1 LTAAS
6 SKFQPVNTLADY
18 TQRPMTLTG
27 SLHDTSD
34 KTFLGFTIP
43 ARSDG
48 QADLKDALDFLCSN
62 NLNTV
67 ARNVAPFIAK
77 QLIQRLVSSNP
88 DPAHV
93 TRVVEVFRSTDG
105 DLKEVIRAVLMD
117 PIARDQLTDVTQ
129 AVRRSKLREPVLR
142 LVQWARLAKLS
153 STNNQWDIGQLSAS
167 DALNQSP
174 LRSPSVFNFFRP
186 GYVPLNSGLSDD
198 KFVAPEFQI
207 TDESSV
213 IGYANFLQTKLQ
225 HGFNDVVPDYT
236 GWQTIADE
244 PQTLVDNLNLLLT
257 GNTLVPNTV
266 DIIVLAV
273 ESTPVG
279 TGAQKNLNRV
289 LVAFF
294 LILTCPEYLVQR

>member
-1 LTAAS
+1 
-6 SKFQPVNTLADY
+6 
-18 TQRPMTLTG
+18 
-27 SLHDTSD
+27 
-34 KTFLGFTIP
+34 
-43 ARSDG
+43 
-48 QADLKDALDFLCSN
+48 
-62 NLNTV
+62 
-67 ARNVAPFIAK
+67 
-77 QLIQRLVSSNP
+77 
-88 DPAHV
+88 
-93 TRVVEVFRSTDG
+93 
-105 DLKEVIRAVLMD
+105 LMD

-213 IGYANFLQTKLQ
+213 IGYANFLQTKLPS
-225 HGFNDVVPDYT
+225 GFNDVVPDYT

-244 PQTLVDNLNLLLT
+244 PRTLVDNLNLLLT